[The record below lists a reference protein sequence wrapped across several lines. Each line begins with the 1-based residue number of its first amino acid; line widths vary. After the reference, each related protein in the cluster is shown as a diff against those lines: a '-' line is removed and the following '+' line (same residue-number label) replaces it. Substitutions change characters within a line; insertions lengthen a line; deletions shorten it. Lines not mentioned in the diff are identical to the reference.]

1 VSAWLAIVL
10 LAVAAQ
16 TAPVAETSAAREEA
30 RQCLEQPRERAIE
43 ACRRALAL
51 PLRPA
56 RQAVVQR
63 ALALNLV
70 AVGREDEALE
80 VYREA
85 ARVRPDDA
93 DAQLRLGRALLS
105 MAGDAEAALP
115 ALTRAVEL
123 RPEEPRAHGMLALAL
138 GARGRTAEA
147 VGAFEAALRLDPEF
161 FSSRPGARL
170 VYEAARRGEAWPPPL
185 KALPPPP

>member
-1 VSAWLAIVL
+1 VAVVL
-10 LAVAAQ
+10 LAVAAPA
-16 TAPVAETSAAREEA
+16 TPVAETPAARAEA
-30 RQCLEQPRERAIE
+30 RQCLEHSRERAIE

-70 AVGREDEALE
+70 AVGRDDEALE

-85 ARVRPDDA
+85 ARLRPDDA

-115 ALTRAVEL
+115 ALTRSVEL

-170 VYEAARRGEAWPPPL
+170 AYEAAQRGEAWPPPL
-185 KALPPPP
+185 KELPPPP